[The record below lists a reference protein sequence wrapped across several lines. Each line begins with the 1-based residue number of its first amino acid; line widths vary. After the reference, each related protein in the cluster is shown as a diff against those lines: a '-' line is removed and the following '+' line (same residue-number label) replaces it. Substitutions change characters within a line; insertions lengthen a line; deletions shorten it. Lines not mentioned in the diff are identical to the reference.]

1 MRQSISD
8 SAIVLSR
15 LDYAEKDRIL
25 TVLAAHN
32 GKLRAIAKSVRS
44 AKSKLAGGIELFA
57 ENELVLAQGR
67 GELYAVTSSRMKH
80 YFGNIAKNSEASM
93 YVYECLKF
101 ISKVTPDGAGS
112 EYYDSL
118 AKLLKALDDGKV
130 PFGQIKIW
138 YGLKVLENLGALP
151 NFITDS
157 DNKKLKESGS
167 FQYDFD
173 KHCFFEQKNGP
184 FDADHIKILRYLTKT
199 LQPIEIKNVSKEMI
213 NSTENLVR
221 LILLNQSA

>member
-25 TVLAAHN
+25 TVLTSQH

-57 ENELVLAQGR
+57 ENELVLVQGR
-67 GELYAVTSSRMKH
+67 GELYTVTSSRMKH

-101 ISKVTPDGAGS
+101 INKVTPDGAGG

-118 AKLLKALDDGKV
+118 AKLLKALDEAEV
-130 PFGQIKIW
+130 PFEQIKIW
-138 YGLKVLENLGALP
+138 YGLKVLESLGALP

-157 DNKKLKESGS
+157 DNKRLVESGS

-173 KHCFFEQKNGP
+173 KHCFFEQKDGP
-184 FDADHIKILRYLTKT
+184 FDADHIKILRFL
-199 LQPIEIKNVSKEMI
+199 LRIPQPLEIKNIQKEVI
-213 NSTENLVR
+213 DSTENLVR